1 MLQGATSTQMLQ
13 SDSKE
18 NVTWFKH
25 GQIQFLICSQF
36 FISLPVIL
44 MSLAQYFYLF
54 ASLQPKVPL
63 NVA

>member
-18 NVTWFKH
+18 NVTRFKY
-25 GQIQFLICSQF
+25 GQIQFVIYSQI

-44 MSLAQYFYLF
+44 MFLAQYFYLF
-54 ASLQPKVPL
+54 ASLQPKVLL